1 MEAVVNIV
9 LPVFGIVLC
18 GYAAGRMKLLGP
30 GSSEALNG
38 FVYWVALPALFLQG
52 LAKAPLGLIFDWP
65 LIAAF
70 LGGIAVVFA
79 LSLIVA
85 RLLFPGSLGA
95 HALHALAASFPNSGY
110 MGIPLFL
117 LAFGEAG
124 SLPVIIANV
133 AQSITVFFLALF
145 LVELDQ
151 GSGPLGRRLVQ
162 IAANLLLNPFLIG
175 AVLGLG
181 LNATGIGLGGPF
193 ETLVKT
199 LAAAA
204 SPCALF
210 ALGLFMVGKPITRG
224 LPEVSWLAFAKL
236 IIHPIVAWLIAA
248 YLLEL
253 PAYTV
258 RALVLIAAMPT
269 GALVFVVAQRYN
281 VFVQRGSAAVLVS
294 TVISI
299 LTISALMILY
309 DV

>member
-1 MEAVVNIV
+1 MESVINIV

-18 GYAAGRMKLLGP
+18 GYGAGRLKLLGP
-30 GSSEALNG
+30 ASSEALNG

-52 LAKAPLGLIFDWP
+52 LSKAPLGLIFDWP
-65 LIAAF
+65 LISAF
-70 LGGIAVVFA
+70 LGGIAVIFA

-85 RLLFPGSLGA
+85 RVLFPGRLGA

-117 LAFGEAG
+117 LAFGEVG
-124 SLPVIIANV
+124 TLPVIIANV
-133 AQSITVFFLALF
+133 AQSITVFFVALF
-145 LVELDQ
+145 LVELDG
-151 GSGPLGRRLVQ
+151 GSGPLGRRVVQ
-162 IAANLLLNPFLIG
+162 ITTNLLLNPFLIG
-175 AVLGLG
+175 SALGLG
-181 LNATGIGLGGPF
+181 LNATGIGLSGPF

-236 IIHPIVAWLIAA
+236 ILHPLAAWVIAVHVFS
-248 YLLEL
+248 L
-253 PAYTV
+253 PDYTV
-258 RALVLIAAMPT
+258 RALVLVAAMPT

>member
-1 MEAVVNIV
+1 MESVVNVV

-18 GYAAGRMKLLGP
+18 GYGAGRLKLLGP
-30 GSSEALNG
+30 ASSEALNG

-52 LAKAPLGLIFDWP
+52 LSKAPLGLIFDWP
-65 LIAAF
+65 LISAF
-70 LGGIAVVFA
+70 LGGIVVVFVLA
-79 LSLIVA
+79 YVVA
-85 RLLFPGSLGA
+85 RVLFPGTLGA

-124 SLPVIIANV
+124 TLPVIIANV
-133 AQSITVFFLALF
+133 AQSITVFFVTLF
-145 LVELDQ
+145 LVELDG

-162 IAANLLLNPFLIG
+162 ITTNLLLNPFLIG
-175 AVLGLG
+175 SALGLG
-181 LNATGIGLGGPF
+181 LNASGIGLSGPF

-224 LPEVSWLAFAKL
+224 LPEVSWLALAKL
-236 IIHPIVAWLIAA
+236 IIHPLVAWLIAVYVFA
-248 YLLEL
+248 L
-253 PAYTV
+253 PDYTV
-258 RALVLIAAMPT
+258 RALVLVAAMPT

-294 TVISI
+294 TILSI
-299 LTISALMILY
+299 LTISALMVLY

>member
-1 MEAVVNIV
+1 M
-9 LPVFGIVLC
+9 
-18 GYAAGRMKLLGP
+18 
-30 GSSEALNG
+30 
-38 FVYWVALPALFLQG
+38 
-52 LAKAPLGLIFDWP
+52 
-65 LIAAF
+65 
-70 LGGIAVVFA
+70 
-79 LSLIVA
+79 
-85 RLLFPGSLGA
+85 
-95 HALHALAASFPNSGY
+95 
-110 MGIPLFL
+110 
-117 LAFGEAG
+117 
-124 SLPVIIANV
+124 
-133 AQSITVFFLALF
+133 
-145 LVELDQ
+145 
-151 GSGPLGRRLVQ
+151 
-162 IAANLLLNPFLIG
+162 
-175 AVLGLG
+175 LGLG

-236 IIHPIVAWLIAA
+236 IIHPLVAWLIAG
-248 YLLEL
+248 YLLDL

-258 RALVLIAAMPT
+258 RALVLVAAMPT

>member
-1 MEAVVNIV
+1 MESVINIV

-18 GYAAGRMKLLGP
+18 GYGAGRLKLLGP
-30 GSSEALNG
+30 ASSEALNG

-52 LAKAPLGLIFDWP
+52 LSKAPLGFIFDWP
-65 LIAAF
+65 LIGAF
-70 LGGIAVVFA
+70 LSGIAAIFI

-85 RLLFPGSLGA
+85 RMLFPGRLGA

-124 SLPVIIANV
+124 TLPVIIANV
-133 AQSITVFFLALF
+133 AQSITVFFVALF
-145 LVELDQ
+145 LVELDGGQ
-151 GSGPLGRRLVQ
+151 GPLGRRLLQ
-162 IAANLLLNPFLIG
+162 ITANLLLNPFLIG
-175 AVLGLG
+175 SALGLG
-181 LNATGIGLGGPF
+181 LNATGVGLSGPF

-236 IIHPIVAWLIAA
+236 ILHPLVAWLIAV
-248 YLLEL
+248 YVFSL
-253 PAYTV
+253 PDYTV
-258 RALVLIAAMPT
+258 RALVLVAAMPT

>member
-1 MEAVVNIV
+1 MESVVNVV

-18 GYAAGRMKLLGP
+18 GYGAGRLKLLGP
-30 GSSEALNG
+30 ASSEALNG

-52 LAKAPLGLIFDWP
+52 LSKAPLGLIFDWP
-65 LIAAF
+65 LISAF
-70 LGGIAVVFA
+70 LGGIAVVFVFA
-79 LSLIVA
+79 YLVA
-85 RLLFPGSLGA
+85 RVLFPGRLGA

-124 SLPVIIANV
+124 TLPVIIANV
-133 AQSITVFFLALF
+133 AQSITVFFVALF
-145 LVELDQ
+145 LVELD
-151 GSGPLGRRLVQ
+151 GGAGPLGRRLVQ
-162 IAANLLLNPFLIG
+162 ITTNLLLNPFLIG
-175 AVLGLG
+175 SALGLG
-181 LNATGIGLGGPF
+181 LNASGIGLSGPF

-236 IIHPIVAWLIAA
+236 IVHPLVAWLIAVHVFT
-248 YLLEL
+248 L
-253 PAYTV
+253 PDYTV
-258 RALVLIAAMPT
+258 RALVLVAAMPT

-294 TVISI
+294 TIISI
-299 LTISALMILY
+299 LTISALMVLY